1 MDEID
6 TIFSNIEVNLFG
18 NTKIV
23 SLKYFVNLACAAR
36 GWIEYSCI
44 RVLAEYTQQKTYKF

>member
-23 SLKYFVNLACAAR
+23 SLKYFVNLACAAT
-36 GWIEYSCI
+36 GWIEYSCF
-44 RVLAEYTQQKTYKF
+44 RVLAECTQQKTYKF

>member
-23 SLKYFVNLACAAR
+23 SLKYIVKLACACLHTA
-36 GWIEYSCI
+36 
-44 RVLAEYTQQKTYKF
+44 KN